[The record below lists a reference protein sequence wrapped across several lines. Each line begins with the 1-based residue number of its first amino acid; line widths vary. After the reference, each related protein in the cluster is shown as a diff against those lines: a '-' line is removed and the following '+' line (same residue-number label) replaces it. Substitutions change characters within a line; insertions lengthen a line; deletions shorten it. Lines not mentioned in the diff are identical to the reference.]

1 MSVALSYGNTIIRFG
16 NVAISA
22 GVVSP
27 IYNVSLIQDAHG
39 TIAASPM
46 SGHPNQ
52 TVTLSNTPATH
63 YHFDSYSVSGATLT
77 GNQFKLVDQDVT
89 AKGTFVEDDKYNLTL
104 QTNGYGTISASKTT
118 GYAGDTVTLSN
129 TPSADCTFASYAITG
144 ATLTGN
150 QFNFGSSDVTAKANF
165 NRNVHSVTTQTNGY
179 GSLVASPTTGYSG
192 TQVTLT
198 TAANAGYLFSGYTI
212 TGATLTGN
220 KFNIGTS
227 NVTAKAW
234 YKAEPDPY
242 SAFSA
247 GWTYSASAAFGLEI
261 DPAPGTGKSNCQ
273 IRLRSLGGFDKTVN
287 STAVGWGDCFKFSAT
302 SAGIWNTEWVDYN
315 RLSACTAFN
324 QNDRWGDSWKVMKNL
339 ITIDFLNRTRISN
352 GDDDQE
358 TPWRGSKEYL
368 LSVPSAAKHIFHA
381 TRVTNVTNLFR
392 GCVGITGK
400 IEPFI
405 QSMISIRPTLTA
417 RSAVSGCFSGCTNA
431 SDYATARSHYPNW
444 F

>member
-39 TIAASPM
+39 SIAASPM

-129 TPSADCTFASYAITG
+129 TPSADCTFASYAATG
-144 ATLTGN
+144 ATINGSTLT
-150 QFNFGSSDVTAKANF
+150 FGSQAATAKANF
-165 NRNVHSVTTQTNGY
+165 NRNVHSVTVQNDGHGTVT
-179 GSLVASPTTGYSG
+179 ASPSTGYSG
-192 TQVTLT
+192 TQVTLNT
-198 TAANAGYLFSGYTI
+198 TPASNYELSGFTI

-234 YKAEPDPY
+234 FK
-242 SAFSA
+242 
-247 GWTYSASAAFGLEI
+247 
-261 DPAPGTGKSNCQ
+261 Q
-273 IRLRSLGGFDKTVN
+273 GGYQYF
-287 STAVGWGDCFKFSAT
+287 CFMWQT
-302 SAGIWNTEWVDYN
+302 
-315 RLSACTAFN
+315 N
-324 QNDRWGDSWKVMKNL
+324 QQNGAMGNQL
-339 ITIDFLNRTRISN
+339 ALISN
-352 GDDDQE
+352 GQNYSGFKYVNGLDD
-358 TPWRGSKEYL
+358 W
-368 LSVPSAAKHIFHA
+368 HA
-381 TRVTNVTNLFR
+381 TSTDEKAAYMVDGNLDTKYMQEDNDWNSYKGIVVFSSTTPLNPTGMWYRTSNDQAWCAGRAPYTWKLLASKTPITSWSANGWTTIASAYQDSTFTGVAQNNVWVRKNF
-392 GCVGITGK
+392 
-400 IEPFI
+400 
-405 QSMISIRPTLTA
+405 
-417 RSAVSGCFSGCTNA
+417 
-431 SDYATARSHYPNW
+431 
-444 F
+444 

>member
-63 YHFDSYSVSGATLT
+63 YHFGSYSVSGATLT

-129 TPSADCTFASYAITG
+129 TPSADCTFSNYSITG

-150 QFNFGSSDVTAKANF
+150 QFNFGSSNVTAKANF
-165 NRNVHSVTTQTNGY
+165 NRNVHSVTVQNDGHGT
-179 GSLVASPTTGYSG
+179 LAASPTTGYSG

-227 NVTAKAW
+227 NVTVKAW
-234 YKAEPDPY
+234 FKDPY
-242 SAFSA
+242 ANSAVKI
-247 GWTYSASAAFGLEI
+247 GNQTWLKCNL
-261 DPAPGTGKSNCQ
+261 DVDD
-273 IRLRSLGGFDKTVN
+273 GGSGIKRFDNVTVN
-287 STAVGWGDCFKFSAT
+287 GVNFGTQYYYTWDAAVRVAASIPGWHLPT
-302 SAGIWNTEWVDYN
+302 SAEWNQLD
-315 RLSACTAFN
+315 FN
-324 QNDRWGDSWKVMKNL
+324 NTDKYRSTTGWSDGG
-339 ITIDFLNRTRISN
+339 N
-352 GDDDQE
+352 G
-358 TPWRGSKEYL
+358 
-368 LSVPSAAKHIFHA
+368 
-381 TRVTNVTNLFR
+381 
-392 GCVGITGK
+392 
-400 IEPFI
+400 
-405 QSMISIRPTLTA
+405 
-417 RSAVSGCFSGCTNA
+417 TNA
-431 SDYATARSHYPNW
+431 AGLNIIPVGRLGNISDNSIEQLGIESNLWSCTEVNAVFAKGAFFYNW
-444 F
+444 SWGMCDVDREKTWCNSVRLIKDA

>member
-129 TPSADCTFASYAITG
+129 TPSADCTFASYAATG
-144 ATLTGN
+144 ATINGSTLT
-150 QFNFGSSDVTAKANF
+150 FGSQAATAKANF
-165 NRNVHSVTTQTNGY
+165 NRNVHSVTVQNDGHGTVT
-179 GSLVASPTTGYSG
+179 ASPSTGYSG
-192 TQVTLT
+192 TQVTLNT
-198 TAANAGYLFSGYTI
+198 TPASNYVLSGFTI

-234 YKAEPDPY
+234 
-242 SAFSA
+242 FSA
-247 GWTYSASAAFGLEI
+247 VPTYVTTTGYKLLEN
-261 DPAPGTGKSNCQ
+261 PGPLEDWGTARCP
-273 IRLRSLGGFDKTVN
+273 GF
-287 STAVGWGDCFKFSAT
+287 S
-302 SAGIWNTEWVDYN
+302 
-315 RLSACTAFN
+315 
-324 QNDRWGDSWKVMKNL
+324 
-339 ITIDFLNRTRISN
+339 
-352 GDDDQE
+352 
-358 TPWRGSKEYL
+358 
-368 LSVPSAAKHIFHA
+368 
-381 TRVTNVTNLFR
+381 
-392 GCVGITGK
+392 GITTAWDNAWCKTCYKVYDPNDGST
-400 IEPFI
+400 PVAL
-405 QSMISIRPTLTA
+405 ISAWFVEGTPATGLTA
-417 RSAVSGCFSGCTNA
+417 RWWRTTANSAYQDWSGSYQGTFTKNGNNFYHNFAATMADSARRAFGDNSNIHFGWSAKMLQGTTAKYRFKASGELLNGSKNWCGNYYEVTFSA
-431 SDYATARSHYPNW
+431 
-444 F
+444 